1 MNPRLKK
8 ILNFVFIFGTL
19 GVVLLI
25 GVNGEEMSG
34 AVDALKSV
42 APLWI
47 ALCAVAYGGLFQL

>member
-47 ALCAVAYGGLFQL
+47 AMCAVAYGG